1 MALGADPMESSKCP
15 KCGDDPHFIAHVDKW
30 YCFGCNSYIGEED
43 AEVEGEQTKEEVA
56 TVEVENSVPASLAP
70 PGSKVVE
77 CGNCG
82 AELQDLKDGRLYCF
96 MCETY
101 QDDIKKGHEHIENE
115 AQALVDQA
123 SVQIQPTQPAA
134 AQPPAAAPIISTPDS
149 IPVVTPPAVTPAPA
163 PSQVQEPVAAPVN
176 VPVPPAPSEPRT
188 VMAEKPAFVRM
199 CTSCGQPLKYI
210 DKYQRYYCYGCKKYA
225 SKDEKLRGPPDK
237 KKCPECGGDLRFI
250 EKYNEHYCGACKK
263 YPFKTGSKAPT
274 GKSEVLACPKCS
286 TPLKWVEKYSRH
298 YCYTC
303 KEYAPKGYS
312 GGTAP
317 STTTE
322 KKVCPGCNESMKY
335 IAEYDEW
342 YCYKCRKYSLR
353 PSKPAMFL

>member
-1 MALGADPMESSKCP
+1 MESSKCP

-30 YCFGCNSYIGEED
+30 YCFGCSSYVGE
-43 AEVEGEQTKEEVA
+43 AEVDIEEEHVENEVA
-56 TVEVENSVPASLAP
+56 SDKIDKPISMSPAPVGTESL
-70 PGSKVVE
+70 E
-77 CGNCG
+77 CKSCG

-101 QDDIKKGHEHIENE
+101 QDEIKEEPEHDENE

-123 SVQIQPTQPAA
+123 SVTIPSV
-134 AQPPAAAPIISTPDS
+134 PPAIPQVPVTIPLTPTPES
-149 IPVVTPPAVTPAPA
+149 KPVDASPAPA
-163 PSQVQEPVAAPVN
+163 PAAVTPSVSESPAPVE
-176 VPVPPAPSEPRT
+176 PPAPP
-188 VMAEKPAFVRM
+188 AEKPAFVRM
-199 CTSCGQPLKYI
+199 CSICGQPLKYI
-210 DKYQRYYCYGCKKYA
+210 DKYQRYYCYGCKNYA
-225 SKDEKLRGPPDK
+225 SKDEKLRGTAER

-250 EKYNEHYCGACKK
+250 EKYNEHYCNACKK
-263 YPFKTGSKAPT
+263 YPLRNGKKVATIKA
-274 GKSEVLACPKCS
+274 EVLSCPKCA

-303 KEYAPKGYS
+303 KEYAPKGYNGS
-312 GGTAP
+312 VAP

-322 KKVCPGCNESMKY
+322 KKICPSCNESMKY

-353 PSKPAMFL
+353 PNKPAMFL